1 MPHFSYDFDNYTH
14 HIARQIYILAR
25 PTMHLGR
32 TVSVLG
38 KYKSDLEAPKSD
50 IGRHKSAPPHP
61 GGDTTGGKDKSR
73 CEKVGSD
80 RSHFNEKRYLCTYK
94 ILKEQNYAT

>member
-25 PTMHLGR
+25 PMMHLGR
-32 TVSVLG
+32 TVSDLG
-38 KYKSDLEAPKSD
+38 KNKSDLEAPKSD

-61 GGDTTGGKDKSR
+61 VDDTTGGKTNHEVKKWAPTEAISMKNATFALIKS
-73 CEKVGSD
+73 
-80 RSHFNEKRYLCTYK
+80 
-94 ILKEQNYAT
+94 